1 MIGYKVPFGQVYI
14 LNSPALSLL
23 MTLTSPHAQTI
34 TNSLAITKVK
44 KHSKIVL
51 PSSKRAIFPD
61 TRKPKIDLVKAQSA
75 IKKLS
80 LTSVALGDYMVVL
93 RSDID
98 TFICDE
104 PYIPLMML
112 LNVKSGRYLTR
123 VWSQTVIEGI
133 VTHVDDFTEVCS
145 RHLTFVRGGLA

>member
-1 MIGYKVPFGQVYI
+1 MVP
-14 LNSPALSLL
+14 
-23 MTLTSPHAQTI
+23 
-34 TNSLAITKVK
+34 
-44 KHSKIVL
+44 
-51 PSSKRAIFPD
+51 PSSKRPLPN
-61 TRKPKIDLVKAQSA
+61 TRIPKMDLAKAQSA

-145 RHLTFVRGGLA
+145 TLLSGPPGHLG